1 MGFFYLW
8 FILLFYLNVWVDLL
22 RLKGRVENLNNS
34 ERLWIY
40 LDIKNVKYIYNIILF
55 MNLLIIIKKFKCLI
69 YSYFYT
75 KYAN

>member
-8 FILLFYLNVWVDLL
+8 FILLFYVNVWVDLS
-22 RLKGRVENLNNS
+22 RLNGRVENLNNS

-55 MNLLIIIKKFKCLI
+55 MNFLIIIKKLNVLFILI
-69 YSYFYT
+69 FT
-75 KYAN
+75 QNKHQ